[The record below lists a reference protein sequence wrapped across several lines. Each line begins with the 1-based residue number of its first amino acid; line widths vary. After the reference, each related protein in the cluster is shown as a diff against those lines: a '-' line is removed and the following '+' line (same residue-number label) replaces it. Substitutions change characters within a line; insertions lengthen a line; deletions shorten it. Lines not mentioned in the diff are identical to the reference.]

1 MKKGILLLVL
11 VTFALTSFSQKFA
24 FVDTEYILDNI
35 TEYQT
40 AQEELDD
47 LAAQWQKEIEEKF
60 AEIEK
65 MYTDYRAE
73 AVLLPD
79 EMKQKRED
87 EIIAK
92 EEEAKK
98 LQKQRFGKNGD
109 LFKKRQELVK
119 PIQDKIYKAIEKI
132 STDKNYAVVFDKAS
146 GATMLYTNPR
156 YDISDDV
163 IQSLGYRP
171 GENK

>member
-1 MKKGILLLVL
+1 MKKGILFLALIA
-11 VTFALTSFSQKFA
+11 FAFTSYSQKFA

-65 MYTDYRAE
+65 MYSDYRAE

-79 EMKQKRED
+79 EMKKKRED

-92 EEEAKK
+92 EKEVKE
-98 LQKQRFGKNGD
+98 LQKKRFGKNGD

-119 PIQDKIYKAIEKI
+119 PIQDKIYKAIKKL

>member
-1 MKKGILLLVL
+1 MKKGILFLALVA
-11 VTFALTSFSQKFA
+11 FAFTSYSQKFA

-65 MYTDYRAE
+65 MYSDYRAE

-79 EMKQKRED
+79 EMKQKREN

-92 EEEAKK
+92 EKEVKE
-98 LQKQRFGKNGD
+98 LQKKRFGKNGD

-119 PIQDKIYKAIEKI
+119 PIQDKIYKAIENL